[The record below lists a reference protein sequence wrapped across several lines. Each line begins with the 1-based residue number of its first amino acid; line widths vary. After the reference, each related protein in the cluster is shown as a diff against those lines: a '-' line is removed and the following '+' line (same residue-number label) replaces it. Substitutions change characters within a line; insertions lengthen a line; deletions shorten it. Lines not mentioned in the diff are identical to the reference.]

1 MPEQDRSR
9 PAISVANTMPSQQEQ
24 PSSGI
29 ESLDS
34 VLDGLVAGDNVVW
47 VADDPRVHQ
56 HLELAFLHAGAGPRA
71 VILLDG
77 DDSGVP
83 EGADLVDGRS
93 GRPHADPVELER
105 AIIAIGRKPDAR
117 IVVRDLDLL
126 VERLGGDRAVGFFT
140 RTCPR
145 LFDLGAIAYWRAT
158 REGSGRVLDAVQ
170 RVTQCVFDVSGGR
183 MRILKA
189 EGRPGRTGQI
199 FDLVLRGGTLELEE
213 IRAASRLAEGLR
225 RLRSERGLTQ
235 TEVARMAGVSPSAIS
250 QAEAGHRGLGLDTLL
265 TLGDALGVTLDDL
278 LGRSPDA
285 GYVLARRDRIPA
297 RRGMVALLDD
307 PGAGLRAHLI
317 TLGAGETG
325 GPPVVHKGA
334 ELIMVSAGV
343 VQIDLSSEA
352 PVMRAGD
359 ALLVTREA
367 ISGWRNLLPEP
378 ARLFWIVRD

>member
-1 MPEQDRSR
+1 MLEQDRLSLL
-9 PAISVANTMPSQQEQ
+9 ISIANRMLPQHKQL
-24 PSSGI
+24 SSGI

-47 VADDPRVHQ
+47 VADDPRVHE
-56 HLELAFLHAGAGPRA
+56 HLELAFLDAGVGPRA

-77 DDSGVP
+77 EDHGVP
-83 EGADLVDGRS
+83 DGVDLVDGRR

-117 IVVRDLDLL
+117 LVVRDLDLL
-126 VERLGGDRAVGFFT
+126 VERLGADRAVGFFT

-158 REGSGRVLDAVQ
+158 REGSGRVLDAIQ

-199 FDLVLRGGTLELEE
+199 FDLDLRKGALELHE

-225 RLRSERGLTQ
+225 RLRSERRLTQ

-297 RRGMVALLDD
+297 RRGMVSLLDD
-307 PGAGLRAHLI
+307 PNAGLRAHLI
-317 TLGAGETG
+317 TLGPGETG

-334 ELIMVSAGV
+334 ELIMVSAGL

-359 ALLVTREA
+359 ALLVTRDA
-367 ISGWRNLLPEP
+367 IAGWRNLLPEP

>member
-1 MPEQDRSR
+1 MPKQDRSR

-34 VLDGLVAGDNVVW
+34 ILDGLVAGDNVVW

-83 EGADLVDGRS
+83 EGAEVVDGRS

-250 QAEAGHRGLGLDTLL
+250 QAEAGHRGLGLGTLL

>member
-359 ALLVTREA
+359 ALLVTRKA